1 MKLNIPDRSN
11 PYNFNKKEDQ
21 PWLLAYSDMVTLL
34 LAFFVLFFAISQ
46 VDQVKF
52 EMIMEYFDKSQTMP
66 LHVLEE
72 RFKELVQQ
80 HNLQESVDVDLTPEG
95 LLVNFQDNVLF
106 DSGQA
111 ELKQGSAPIFGAL
124 ADILNSADVASRN
137 VKVEGHTD
145 TVPLS
150 KNALYPSNWELSTAR
165 SASVIR
171 FFLTKNVHSSRF
183 VAIGYADTRLK
194 EKETPERR
202 GLPVNRRVSLLIN

>member
-1 MKLNIPDRSN
+1 MKLNIPDRAN
-11 PYNFNKKEDQ
+11 PYNFDKKEDQ

-52 EMIMEYFDKSQTMP
+52 EMIMEYFNKSQSMP

-80 HNLQESVDVDLTPEG
+80 HNLQESVDVELTPDG

-106 DSGQA
+106 DSGKA
-111 ELKQGSAPIFGAL
+111 ELKQDSAPIFGAL
-124 ADILNSADVASRN
+124 ADILNSTDVASRN

-150 KNALYPSNWELSTAR
+150 QNALYPSNWELSTAR

-171 FFLTKNVHSSRF
+171 FLLTKNVLSNRF

-194 EKETPERR
+194 EKEDSTRR